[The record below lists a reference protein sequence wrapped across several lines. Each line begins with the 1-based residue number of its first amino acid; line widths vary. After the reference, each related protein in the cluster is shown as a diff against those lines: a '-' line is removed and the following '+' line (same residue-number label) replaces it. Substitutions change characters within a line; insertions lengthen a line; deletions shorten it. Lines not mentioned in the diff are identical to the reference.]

1 MFAAAGTLLGGSNC
15 NPHYTLSLLRANELR
30 LSIPSGQPSEL
41 KGCTEYK
48 QCVQTVC
55 ERGTSRRQLML
66 K

>member
-41 KGCTEYK
+41 KGCTEYNVYK
-48 QCVQTVC
+48 QCVREVLP
-55 ERGTSRRQLML
+55 EGN
-66 K
+66 